1 VLSAKAVRAK
11 PLVRGFLAATGVWSW
26 SDDALCTPQHW
37 GKLHYA
43 LDHRTRP
50 LIADRCEDVSRACAR
65 SQRVDFSPMPP
76 STWRNDDYLSAWS
89 ALLRLHAALVPVIDA
104 ELTEA
109 TRIPLSWYDV
119 MLELNAA
126 EGRRLRMSELGEVA
140 VLSRTRVSRVVDE
153 LERAWYVSRVPNP
166 DDRRSS
172 FAQLTPAGRSA
183 FRSAAPVYMQS
194 IRSHLGALLST
205 REAATLRRLLESAT
219 AATSA
224 AASSN

>member
-1 VLSAKAVRAK
+1 
-11 PLVRGFLAATGVWSW
+11 
-26 SDDALCTPQHW
+26 
-37 GKLHYA
+37 
-43 LDHRTRP
+43 
-50 LIADRCEDVSRACAR
+50 
-65 SQRVDFSPMPP
+65 MPP

-119 MLELNAA
+119 LLELNAA
-126 EGRRLRMSELGEVA
+126 DGRRLRMSELGEVA

-153 LERAWYVSRVPNP
+153 LERAGYVSRVPNP

-194 IRSHLGALLST
+194 IRSHLGALLSA

-224 AASSN
+224 AASAN